1 MVRNTPPAT
10 DIIADSIRLVFDSL
24 TRAER
29 QLANTIVKNYPV
41 SGLGSITQ
49 VAEKSGL
56 PSAWDSSVELLLLV
70 KTFIAAVQEL
80 TWPETRVRMEDLEDM
95 FDRTRFFRKFT

>member
-1 MVRNTPPAT
+1 MASITMAVSNTSSADNT
-10 DIIADSIRLVFDSL
+10 IAESIRLAFDSL

-29 QLANTIVKNYPV
+29 QLANTIVENYPV

-49 VAEKSGL
+49 VAEKSGV
-56 PSAWDSSVELLLLV
+56 SSP
-70 KTFIAAVQEL
+70 TI
-80 TWPETRVRMEDLEDM
+80 VREDM